1 MNTTKSKFD
10 HINNWKNYD
19 LEVSAYQ
26 KERKGD
32 LKGAIKDLSLAIR
45 NNHPDYFL
53 FFHRGKLF
61 FKLKEYENAINDLS
75 VVISRGKDP
84 YSTKKNMESL
94 FLKDCC
100 VKILKFD
107 SGTELQM
114 TLIRFTNGNNSK
126 YLYGSRFAD
135 SCVDFLIA
143 LGFSTKNHFEWSLE
157 HLLKIRDSDPD
168 FLKDQKYLLEHLPK
182 EMKPILDLCKCII

>member
-26 KERKGD
+26 KERNGD

-84 YSTKKNMESL
+84 YSSIKYMESL

-114 TLIRFTNGNNSK
+114 KLNGNNNK

-143 LGFSTKNHFEWSLE
+143 LGFSLKNHFEWSLE
-157 HLLKIRDSDPD
+157 HLLKIRDLDPD
-168 FLKDQKYLLEHLPK
+168 FLEDQKYLLEHLPK
-182 EMKPILDLCKCII
+182 EMKTILDLCWHII